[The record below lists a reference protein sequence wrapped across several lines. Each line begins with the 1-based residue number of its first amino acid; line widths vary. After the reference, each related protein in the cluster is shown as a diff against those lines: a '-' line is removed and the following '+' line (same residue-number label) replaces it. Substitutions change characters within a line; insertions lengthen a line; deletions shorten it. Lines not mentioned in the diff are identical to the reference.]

1 VQLLDDGRTRDA
13 QHLVAALER
22 LTAEVMRA
30 ELAKLQ
36 VGPRRAVID
45 HDALADLSLGSFS
58 RCSLWMRT
66 RGVVSGLGEILSG

>member
-45 HDALADLSLGSFS
+45 HDALADRL
-58 RCSLWMRT
+58 
-66 RGVVSGLGEILSG
+66 